1 MTISGEFRQ
10 ALFTLV
16 ASIIAGALAGSIAGW
31 LFVQAPVLPNEILIA
46 VPSQTTGTA
55 PMPDI
60 KVIPVDRTPLE
71 PIVPPAFA
79 ERRTSSIA
87 TVYAVHPS
95 KNASDLLLRE
105 DVLTL
110 AVAITSDGWFV
121 APQDAIEDRR
131 IEDLLFWH
139 DGRVA
144 TATKAVA
151 DDRGGVIFFKT
162 DLDSLTS
169 PAFARYQDVS
179 RGLAAWLERRSGSFE
194 AVSVTALNDDAD
206 NLQGRTSRRVFRRLL
221 LTGLSR
227 DGHTGAPVWGMNGT
241 LLGIVDSGPDEPLRV
256 LPASAWSPSLSYVLL
271 GEKVMHADLGV
282 RAADL
287 VYLRLLRPEEH
298 MPKRGAWLL
307 RDKAASLPA
316 IDRGSAAAVAGLK
329 EYDVIQRIDRDILDG
344 TADLAEILAQYKPG
358 SDVTLAVIR
367 NGEVIDIPVTL
378 GSVVVSRELK

>member
-31 LFVQAPVLPNEILIA
+31 MFVQAPVLPNEILIA

-227 DGHTGAPVWGMNGT
+227 DRDTGAPVWGMNGT

-256 LPASAWSPSLSYVLL
+256 LPASAWSP
-271 GEKVMHADLGV
+271 
-282 RAADL
+282 
-287 VYLRLLRPEEH
+287 
-298 MPKRGAWLL
+298 
-307 RDKAASLPA
+307 
-316 IDRGSAAAVAGLK
+316 
-329 EYDVIQRIDRDILDG
+329 
-344 TADLAEILAQYKPG
+344 
-358 SDVTLAVIR
+358 
-367 NGEVIDIPVTL
+367 
-378 GSVVVSRELK
+378 